1 MSGGRETLQR
11 SLLALISANTD
22 LDMFEL
28 TALAYELEP
37 DRQGQMVVS
46 AAHIASVRRALVVL
60 FRGSLAI
67 GSTTRQRGGRRARA
81 ALEHAGRPWFWM
93 EFDDTKPANLS
104 TPADDDHAVVDT
116 TMRIGL
122 SDLHELEKSPVV
134 RRDLAHR
141 TELFLACFLG
151 RPSLSP

>member
-1 MSGGRETLQR
+1 MSGGHGTLQR

-37 DRQGQMVVS
+37 DRQGQIVVS

-60 FRGSLAI
+60 FREGLTI
-67 GSTTRQRGGRRARA
+67 GSTARQQGGRLARA
-81 ALEHAGRPWFWM
+81 APEHAGRPWFWM
-93 EFDDTKPANLS
+93 AFDDTKRANPS
-104 TPADDDHAVVDT
+104 TGTDDDHIVVDE

-122 SDLHELEKSPVV
+122 
-134 RRDLAHR
+134 
-141 TELFLACFLG
+141 
-151 RPSLSP
+151 